1 MYERGGRSYRFA
13 ALTVLL
19 VLTLA
24 PLGGAAGRAPL
35 PLGTLHPASGLTLS
49 GTPTSGVAPLVVAFR
64 VTGPNGTTPSAVA
77 WSFGDGGY
85 LNGSGATDS
94 SVSHEYD
101 APGTFSCQVTAVYPY
116 GTLNAS
122 LPIDVRA
129 STLNVTISAT
139 PRNGSAPLTV
149 QFNATP
155 TGGSGTYVEELW
167 EFGDNQTGTGAG
179 LEYTYAGPGT
189 FVANFSVTDSTN
201 HTARASVSISVA
213 NATAVVKP
221 RPSDGENNSTAGVSG
236 LWTDVAVGGAGAA
249 VVGFLGVLLW
259 SRRSREALERLPGP
273 PVSPPEVAPTTG
285 PPHPA
290 EEAPADP
297 DPSPPAPSGLPG
309 AQRLTFQILRH
320 LVSLP
325 RLGPSDLPTAAWTQA
340 GIAAAVD
347 ADQSAVSRILRRLAA
362 TGVLTVETTH
372 VAGGARRLR
381 VYRLTGKGERLG
393 RALRES
399 EAPAFE
405 PDRSPPPDSA

>member
-1 MYERGGRSYRFA
+1 MSKRPGRSYRFA
-13 ALTVLL
+13 ALAVLFL
-19 VLTLA
+19 FTLA
-24 PLGGAAGRAPL
+24 PIAGTAAGAIPTPRP
-35 PLGTLHPASGLTLS
+35 LHPASGLTLS
-49 GTPTSGVAPLVVAFR
+49 GTPTSGVAPLVVALQL
-64 VTGPNGTTPSAVA
+64 TGPNGTTPSRVA
-77 WSFGDGGY
+77 WSFGDGAY
-85 LNGSGATDS
+85 LNGSGSTDS

-101 APGTFSCQVTAVYPY
+101 APGAFTCRATAFYPY

-155 TGGSGTYVEELW
+155 TGGSGTYVGELW

-179 LEYTYAGPGT
+179 LEYTYEGPGT
-189 FVANFSVTDSTN
+189 YLANFSVTDSTN
-201 HTARASVSISVA
+201 HTARASVTIEVV
-213 NATAVVKP
+213 NATPVVKP
-221 RPSDGENNSTAGVSG
+221 RPSGGGNNSSSG
-236 LWTDVAVGGAGAA
+236 GSSLWTDVAIGGAGAA
-249 VVGFLGVLLW
+249 VVGFVGVLVW

-273 PVSPPEVAPTTG
+273 PASSQEAPPAPGPPEPS
-285 PPHPA
+285 
-290 EEAPADP
+290 EETPP
-297 DPSPPAPSGLPG
+297 DPSPAPPAPAGLPG

-320 LVSLP
+320 LASLP

-340 GIAAAVD
+340 GIATAVD

-399 EAPAFE
+399 EAPTFE
-405 PDRSPPPDSA
+405 NRPPEPPEGV